1 MVVHVEAPR
10 AFRHLVNEL
19 LETSVH
25 QAYHG
30 MPAIEVTE
38 DDQQT
43 QVVAELPGVKKED
56 LKVGFEDGVLTLRGI
71 RQQQELPDSARVIL
85 NERHVRDFK
94 RRVRP
99 AHEVESQHI
108 SAQLT
113 DGVLTVT
120 LPKAEKAKARTITVR

>member
-1 MVVHVEAPR
+1 MVLHVEAPR
-10 AFRHLVNEL
+10 AFRHLVDEL

-25 QAYHG
+25 QAYHS

-38 DDQQT
+38 DDHRT
-43 QVVAELPGVKKED
+43 LVIAELPGVKKED
-56 LKVGFEDGVLTLRGI
+56 LKVGFEDGVLTLSGVRTK
-71 RQQQELPDSARVIL
+71 QEIPGSARVIL
-85 NERHVRDFK
+85 NERSVRDFK
-94 RRVRP
+94 RRIKP
-99 AHEVESQHI
+99 THEVESQQI